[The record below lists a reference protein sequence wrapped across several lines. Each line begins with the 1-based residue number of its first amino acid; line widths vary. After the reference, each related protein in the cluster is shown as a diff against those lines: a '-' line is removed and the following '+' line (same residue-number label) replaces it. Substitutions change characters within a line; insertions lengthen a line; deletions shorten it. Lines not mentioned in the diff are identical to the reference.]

1 MRQGVTGFFLIR
13 FPQDDPSEYNVI
25 TAWRNNLNIG
35 DSSMFLSRGLTLDGM
50 AFKELIVGYKTISIN
65 TYNTV
70 VLDLS
75 EGNGGR

>member
-13 FPQDDPSEYNVI
+13 FSQDDPSYYRVI

-35 DSSMFLSRGLTLDGM
+35 DSSMFISRGLTKDGL
-50 AFKELIVGYKTISIN
+50 AFKELVVGYKTISIN

-75 EGNGGR
+75 EGTGGR